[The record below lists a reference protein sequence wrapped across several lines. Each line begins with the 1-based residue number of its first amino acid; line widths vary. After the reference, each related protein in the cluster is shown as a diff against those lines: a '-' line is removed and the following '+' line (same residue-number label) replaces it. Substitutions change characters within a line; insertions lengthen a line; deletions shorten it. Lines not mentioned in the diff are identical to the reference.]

1 MCSLNLAGWRHSPH
15 SSGSVSPAQSSRMCC
30 GAAQPVHDNRPVTP
44 ARSPHFVAWRS
55 CLGTAVHLLQPKI
68 TLQLWPAEA
77 WKHVELTISSCQN
90 SNFRFHMP
98 MKYTS
103 DRRSPVTSSSAERAA
118 LVKCALADGCEKHG
132 DCPKPEEWETNSG
145 T

>member
-1 MCSLNLAGWRHSPH
+1 
-15 SSGSVSPAQSSRMCC
+15 
-30 GAAQPVHDNRPVTP
+30 
-44 ARSPHFVAWRS
+44 
-55 CLGTAVHLLQPKI
+55 
-68 TLQLWPAEA
+68 
-77 WKHVELTISSCQN
+77 
-90 SNFRFHMP
+90 

-145 T
+145 TWFGCGDKPEALQLRASSIGMSAWMAYAIHQSLRESGRSKTRLE